1 MQSEQPDAE
10 LVLAA
15 QAGDTISLSLVLERH
30 RASMHAVAL
39 TILGYRPEA
48 EDVVQ
53 DSMLIA
59 LRRIGELRD
68 ASAVGSWLRAIV
80 RNACRMHL
88 RAAPAETIAEPSIR
102 DLPSHE
108 PSPEELLDRQALR
121 DWIWHALD
129 ELSPPLRLTALLRY
143 FSDVSSYEQIAALCG
158 VPVGTVRSRL
168 NQVRRKLADA
178 LLMTAGLAH
187 ASSAPLTVARR
198 QEFAE
203 LLSMAERGAFAAALA
218 GRWSPD
224 AEIVLWDGRTSRGLD
239 LVIRIMD
246 GDLEDGV
253 HQRLVN
259 VVASRDLTIIEAAL
273 LSPPDDP
280 NHCPPGLVWLQTLH
294 GDRVERLRLFHP
306 RTSQIDRTF
315 SAEAASGP
323 AATPARR
330 EPKR

>member
-1 MQSEQPDAE
+1 
-10 LVLAA
+10 
-15 QAGDTISLSLVLERH
+15 
-30 RASMHAVAL
+30 MHAVAL

-259 VVASRDLTIIEAAL
+259 VVASRDLTSSKPL
-273 LSPPDDP
+273 
-280 NHCPPGLVWLQTLH
+280 C
-294 GDRVERLRLFHP
+294 
-306 RTSQIDRTF
+306 
-315 SAEAASGP
+315 
-323 AATPARR
+323 
-330 EPKR
+330 